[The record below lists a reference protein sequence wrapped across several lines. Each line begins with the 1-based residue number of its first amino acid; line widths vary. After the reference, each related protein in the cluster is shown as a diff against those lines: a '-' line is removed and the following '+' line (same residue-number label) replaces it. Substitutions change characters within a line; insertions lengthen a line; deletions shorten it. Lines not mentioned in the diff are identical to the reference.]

1 LERLTRS
8 KHSSLLRKF
17 VTYGLKKFYNNGS
30 WFAIPFSL
38 ATTMGLA
45 YIGMSSAQ
53 GYPLLN
59 DEDISKG
66 KI

>member
-1 LERLTRS
+1 
-8 KHSSLLRKF
+8 
-17 VTYGLKKFYNNGS
+17 
-30 WFAIPFSL
+30 
-38 ATTMGLA
+38 MGLA

-66 KI
+66 KIWVNFDSKDNTYKDFTYYDLTYNDFTYNDFTYNDFT